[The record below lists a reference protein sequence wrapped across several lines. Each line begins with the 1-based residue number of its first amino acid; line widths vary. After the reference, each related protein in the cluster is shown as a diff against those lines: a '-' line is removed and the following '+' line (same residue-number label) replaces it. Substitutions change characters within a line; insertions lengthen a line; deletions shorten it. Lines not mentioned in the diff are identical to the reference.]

1 MNRVEG
7 KVALITGAARRQG
20 RAHAI
25 GLAEE
30 RADIIALDL
39 SCDIDTVPYRGATED
54 DLAHTATLLEEAGQ
68 RIVPVVAD
76 VRDLPALQVAVLTGV
91 ETIGRIDI
99 SIANAG
105 HYLPG
110 VRGKSPCHGNHRSPG
125 RRGSY
130 SRLRFLMAQTG
141 NRRRARNVPQ
151 SPSSVCERVTR
162 SVEMNSEAR

>member
-1 MNRVEG
+1 MNRAEG
-7 KVALITGAARRQG
+7 KVALLTGAARGQG

-25 GLAEE
+25 ELAEE

-39 SCDIDTVPYRGATED
+39 WCDLDKVPYSGTNED
-54 DLAHTATLLEEAGQ
+54 DLAYTATLLEETGQ
-68 RIVPVVAD
+68 RIVPIVAD
-76 VRDLPALQVAVLTGV
+76 VRDLPAFQVAVLTDV
-91 ETIGRIDI
+91 ETLGRIHI

-105 HYLPG
+105 HCLPG
-110 VRGKSPCHGNHRSPG
+110 VRGQSPCHGNYRSPG

-130 SRLRFLMAQTG
+130 SRLRLRMAHTG

-162 SVEMNSEAR
+162 SVEMNSETR